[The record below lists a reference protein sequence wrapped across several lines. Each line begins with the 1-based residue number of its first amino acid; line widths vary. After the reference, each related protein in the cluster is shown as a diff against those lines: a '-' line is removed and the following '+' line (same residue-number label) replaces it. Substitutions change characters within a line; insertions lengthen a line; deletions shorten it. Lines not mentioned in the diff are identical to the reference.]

1 MIEHGICA
9 PSPPSGEEDRGEGVS
24 PRVATSEFAEAPPH
38 PDLLPLK
45 VEKER
50 NRRAKDI
57 LGIVAAFLLA
67 CAPLSAQPAA
77 DYPSHTIRIVVP
89 SPAGGPPDQIARMVA
104 TRLADAFGQ
113 PVIVENRP
121 GAGGMVGTA
130 HVAKSAPDGYTVL
143 LTTASHTLIPAFT
156 SDVPYDAVK
165 DFTPV
170 TELAENYGQVLLVR
184 PSLPVKSVQELVA
197 LARAQPGKL
206 SYGQAGLGTASHIP
220 AVAMLTAAN
229 IDMLEVPYKGTSAAM
244 TDLLGGRID
253 MFFIGP
259 QIGLPF
265 VQDGRLR
272 ALALTGNA
280 RWKGMPDVPTMQ
292 EQGFPGFNV
301 VNWFGAWLP
310 AGAPLGVAAKLQHE
324 IVRALQAQDVQQAFE
339 TLGLRAVGSGPADFA
354 HFVAKEAVAA
364 QDIARRV
371 AARKP

>member
-1 MIEHGICA
+1 MTGLIF
-9 PSPPSGEEDRGEGVS
+9 V
-24 PRVATSEFAEAPPH
+24 F
-38 PDLLPLK
+38 
-45 VEKER
+45 
-50 NRRAKDI
+50 
-57 LGIVAAFLLA
+57 VAAAFWLA
-67 CAPLSAQPAA
+67 CAPLAAQPAA
-77 DYPSHTIRIVVP
+77 DYPNHTIRIVVP

-130 HVAKSAPDGYTVL
+130 HVAKSAADGYTVL

-156 SDVPYDAVK
+156 PDVPYDAVK

-170 TELAENYGQVLLVR
+170 TQLAENFGQALLVR
-184 PSLPVKSVQELVA
+184 PALPAKTVQELVA

-220 AVAMLTAAN
+220 AVAMLTAAKV
-229 IDMLEVPYKGTSAAM
+229 DVLEVPYKGTSEAM

-259 QIGLPF
+259 QIGRAF

-272 ALALTGNA
+272 ALALTGSA
-280 RWKGMPDVPTMQ
+280 RWKGMPNVPTMQ
-292 EQGFPGFNV
+292 EQGFSGFNV

-310 AGAPLGVAAKLQHE
+310 AGAPPAIAARLRHE
-324 IVRALQAQDVQQAFE
+324 IVRALQAPDMQQAFD
-339 TLGLRAVGSGPADFA
+339 TLGLRAVGSNPADFA
-354 HFVAKEAVAA
+354 RFVAEQAVAA

-371 AARKP
+371 PARKP

>member
-1 MIEHGICA
+1 MTG
-9 PSPPSGEEDRGEGVS
+9 SVFG
-24 PRVATSEFAEAPPH
+24 F
-38 PDLLPLK
+38 
-45 VEKER
+45 
-50 NRRAKDI
+50 
-57 LGIVAAFLLA
+57 VAAALLLSPALLA
-67 CAPLSAQPAA
+67 AQTA

-104 TRLADAFGQ
+104 TKLADAFGQ

-156 SDVPYDAVK
+156 PNVPYDAVK

-170 TELAENYGQVLLVR
+170 TELAENYGQALLVR
-184 PSLPVKSVQELVA
+184 PSLPARTVQELVA
-197 LARAQPGKL
+197 LARARPGKL

-220 AVAMLTAAN
+220 AVAMLAAAH

-272 ALALTGNA
+272 ALALTGNT
-280 RWKGMPDVPTMQ
+280 RWKGMPAVPTMQ

-310 AGAPLGVAAKLQHE
+310 AGAPPAIAAKLQHE
-324 IVRALQAQDVQQAFE
+324 IVRALQAPDVQQAFD
-339 TLGLRAVGSGPADFA
+339 TLGLRAVGSSPADFA
-354 HFVAKEAVAA
+354 RFVAQEAVAA

-371 AARKP
+371 PAPKP